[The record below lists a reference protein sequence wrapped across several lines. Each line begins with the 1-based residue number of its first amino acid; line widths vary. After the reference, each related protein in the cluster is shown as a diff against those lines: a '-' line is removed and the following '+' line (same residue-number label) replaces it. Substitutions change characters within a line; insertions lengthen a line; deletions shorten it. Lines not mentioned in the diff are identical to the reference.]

1 MERTLKILWALSLW
15 QTGTLGLSA
24 AAFTTAFLESF
35 ITIFTK
41 EFSPFQSGCWHG
53 NCSPPPTCDCGA
65 MDGADASSYPYGL
78 AAGAAANVPTF
89 HRASAWM
96 SQTTN
101 GKNKDWPS
109 WVSEQ
114 GSPPSM
120 YEKYHESPPPLDV
133 TDYIKKHPKN
143 CTIDATTVFACGT
156 AREYYDPASPMQCCI
171 TTAQQAGE
179 GKLLFP
185 GQRVIAGVRQ
195 NDKIHRNPGPGD
207 GAVNRGDAGE
217 GGERVFVA
225 DGHRDH
231 RARLRCLKRGA
242 GRRRSAAEKP
252 DQR

>member
-1 MERTLKILWALSLW
+1 MLLQVHVERTLKILWALSLW

-78 AAGAAANVPTF
+78 TAGAAANVPTF

-156 AREYYDPASPMQCCI
+156 AREYYDPASPVQCCI

-179 GKLLFP
+179 GAGFCYPSRGPMREDQWCAQTYSPEYGWSEGLTNAEPFHYA
-185 GQRVIAGVRQ
+185 AGVCC
-195 NDKIHRNPGPGD
+195 P
-207 GAVNRGDAGE
+207 
-217 GGERVFVA
+217 
-225 DGHRDH
+225 
-231 RARLRCLKRGA
+231 
-242 GRRRSAAEKP
+242 
-252 DQR
+252 